1 MASLSELAPLLTA
14 AGRALHA
21 RGWALGT
28 SGNLSAVV
36 SREPLVLAIS
46 RSGVDKGRLSAGDFL
61 EVDDT
66 GLPLE
71 GDGRPSDETVVHLT
85 VVRERGAGAVLHTH
99 SVWSTLL
106 SAAAGDLGGLAL
118 SGYEMLKG
126 LAGVVTH
133 EHTEWVPIV
142 ENTQDYDRMTRDV
155 KAALSGNPRAHGLL
169 LRGHGLYAWGRDLEE
184 AQRHVE
190 VLEFLFEVEGRLY
203 AATGRLKARAAGVA
217 AGGRD
222 GGG

>member
-1 MASLSELAPLLTA
+1 MPSLSEIAPRLAA

-21 RGWALGT
+21 RGWALAT

-36 SREPLVLAIS
+36 GRDPLVLAIS
-46 RSGVDKGRLSAGDFL
+46 RSGTDKGRLSAEDFL
-61 EVDDT
+61 EVDE
-66 GLPLE
+66 GGRPLE
-71 GDGRPSDETVVHLT
+71 GSGRPSDETVVHLT
-85 VVRERGAGAVLHTH
+85 VVSERGAGAVLHTH

-106 SAAAGDLGGLAL
+106 SESEGDAGGLSL

-133 EHTEWVPIV
+133 DHREWVPIV
-142 ENTQDYDRMTRDV
+142 LNTQDYGRMARDV
-155 KAALSGNPRAHGLL
+155 KEALAGSPTAHGLL

-190 VLEFLFEVEGRLY
+190 ALEFLFEVEGRLR
-203 AATGRLKARAAGVA
+203 AATGRLKSRAASVA